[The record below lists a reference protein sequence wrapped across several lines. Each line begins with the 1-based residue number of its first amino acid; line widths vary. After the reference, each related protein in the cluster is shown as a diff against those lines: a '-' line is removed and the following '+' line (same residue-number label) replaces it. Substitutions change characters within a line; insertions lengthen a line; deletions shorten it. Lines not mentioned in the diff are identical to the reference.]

1 MTALSPKHGGCH
13 CGAVKWEADL
23 PDDVIAHECNCSLCG
38 MLGFQHVIVPKSRFR
53 LLTGEET
60 LTTYTFGTGVA
71 QHTFCSRCG
80 VKSHYV
86 PPLEPR
92 RHLTQS
98 ALHGS

>member
-1 MTALSPKHGGCH
+1 
-13 CGAVKWEADL
+13 
-23 PDDVIAHECNCSLCG
+23 

-86 PPLEPR
+86 PRSNPDGISLNLRCMDIEQFSSVSIEPFDGQHWEENADALA
-92 RHLTQS
+92 HLS
-98 ALHGS
+98 AD